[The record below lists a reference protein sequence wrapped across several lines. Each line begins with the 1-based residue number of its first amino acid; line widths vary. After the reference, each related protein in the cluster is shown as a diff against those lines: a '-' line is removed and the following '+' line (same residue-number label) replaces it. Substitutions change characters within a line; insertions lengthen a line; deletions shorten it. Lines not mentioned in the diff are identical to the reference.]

1 MRGEIYPRVAA
12 KHSKSCKHSRSSH
25 THTLSLCAVVGI
37 LKLAGQQSVVSG
49 GEAVERWVG
58 GVVGWIPVTEAIWCY
73 FFFLFNAIYILQITM
88 TLDIPSSLCFSLPV
102 STLLVECLYFVFFP
116 VLYPVISSNK
126 TVGDRLV
133 SYFRRLFF
141 SHSCAVL
148 VVPWPKPSGFSPQDG
163 WLAWPVAPDGLLNR
177 TRTVTDCLDGDW
189 MNLLSLTV

>member
-1 MRGEIYPRVAA
+1 MQTQ
-12 KHSKSCKHSRSSH
+12 SFLTH
-25 THTLSLCAVVGI
+25 THTFPLCCGRDSQISWSAVGRI
-37 LKLAGQQSVVSG
+37 RGWG
-49 GEAVERWVG
+49 GGA
-58 GVVGWIPVTEAIWCY
+58 VGWGGCRLDSRNWSNLVL

-126 TVGDRLV
+126 TAGDRLV

-189 MNLLSLTV
+189 MNLLSLTD